1 METKAH
7 ILLVED
13 EVNFGSIL
21 CQFLQMHEF
30 QVTWVK
36 NGAEAYSLIK
46 SEKTFDCGVLDV
58 MMPEMDG
65 ITLGKE
71 MKAIRPNLPFV
82 FLTAKSQKENVL
94 EGFKTGA
101 ADYITKPFDSEILVY
116 KLRALLARNT
126 KEEKP
131 AEIQFEMGE
140 FLFDSALRTLTLNTT
155 ERRLS
160 PKESKVLSLLAARK
174 NQLVSREEILNTAWD
189 EDNYF
194 TRRSMDVY
202 MAKLRKY
209 LAADP
214 KVKITS
220 LHAGGYMLEVKDG
233 RK

>member
-1 METKAH
+1 MSEAKSH

-21 CQFLQMHEF
+21 SQFLEMHQF
-30 QVTWVK
+30 RVTWVK
-36 NGAEAYSLIK
+36 NGAEAYSLIR
-46 SEKTFDCGVLDV
+46 SEKPFDCGVLDV

-65 ITLGKE
+65 LTLGKE
-71 MKAIRPNLPFV
+71 IRTHRPQLPFV

-101 ADYITKPFDSEILVY
+101 VDYITKPFDSEILVY
-116 KLRALLARNT
+116 KLRALLSRT
-126 KEEKP
+126 ISEEP
-131 AEIQFEMGE
+131 SIQMQVEIGQ
-140 FLFDSALRTLTLNTT
+140 FLFDSDLRLLKHHGV

-160 PKESKVLSLLAARK
+160 PKESNVLSLLANHQNK
-174 NQLVSREEILNTAWD
+174 LVTREQIIAAAWD

-209 LAADP
+209 LASDP
-214 KVKITS
+214 NVKITS
-220 LHAGGYMLEVKDG
+220 LHAGGYMLVTL